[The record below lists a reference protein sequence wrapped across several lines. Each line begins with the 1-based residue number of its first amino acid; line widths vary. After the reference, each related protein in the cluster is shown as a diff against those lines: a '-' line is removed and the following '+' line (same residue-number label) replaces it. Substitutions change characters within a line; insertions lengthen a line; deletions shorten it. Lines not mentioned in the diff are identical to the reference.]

1 MDRKELEG
9 MQDHAAD
16 SALQA
21 RARIE
26 AAVDAGDLPV
36 WVLET
41 CEMWERSA
49 LLYGAAR
56 AKLGQQAPTPLA
68 EMPASPVR
76 H

>member
-9 MQDHAAD
+9 LQDHAAD
-16 SALQA
+16 GALRA

-26 AAVDAGDLPV
+26 AAVDAGELPV
-36 WVLET
+36 WVLEA
-41 CEMWERSA
+41 CEAWEKSA

-56 AKLGQQAPTPLA
+56 ARLGQPGTLVNA
-68 EMPASPVR
+68 MPASTLR